1 MDYPQ
6 GINKVSTSVIDY
18 DNNLKK
24 HNLEAEKR
32 LKKVE
37 QDYLHTSQ
45 KYTET
50 RSQWW
55 SLNDER
61 YRAVNSCY
69 WAANFINRCNKLV
82 EQLQKALDKLPK
94 GETTEETIDH
104 VNAQY
109 HYENQL
115 NI

>member
-50 RSQWW
+50 RVS
-55 SLNDER
+55 
-61 YRAVNSCY
+61 
-69 WAANFINRCNKLV
+69 F
-82 EQLQKALDKLPK
+82 
-94 GETTEETIDH
+94 
-104 VNAQY
+104 
-109 HYENQL
+109 
-115 NI
+115 